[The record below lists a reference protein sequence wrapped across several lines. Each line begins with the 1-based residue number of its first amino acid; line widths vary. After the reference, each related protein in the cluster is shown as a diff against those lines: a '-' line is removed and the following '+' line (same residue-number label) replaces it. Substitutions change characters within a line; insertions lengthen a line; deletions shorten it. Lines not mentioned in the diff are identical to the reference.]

1 MDWTIEYTATAKR
14 ELKKMD
20 RQIAK
25 RILNYLDE
33 RVANSKDP
41 RSSGKALTGPLSG
54 LWRYRVGD
62 CRIICEI
69 QDEVLLILVLKVGFR
84 SDVYSP

>member
-1 MDWTIEYTATAKR
+1 LGWTIEYTATAKR

-33 RVANSKDP
+33 RVANFTDP
-41 RSSGKALTGPLSG
+41 RGSGKALTGPLSG

-69 QDEVLLILVLKVGFR
+69 QDEVLLILVLKVEFR
-84 SDVYSP
+84 GDVYSD